1 MKLLAGNAA
10 IGLTLFLAA
19 GTAAIAIAQ
28 PPAGSHAGGASRGL
42 AVSKRVSYRSD
53 VLPILSAKCFSCH
66 GPDDA
71 ARKAGLRLDTP
82 AALKPAASGFA
93 AIIPGNPL
101 TSGVIKRITLK
112 SGALQMPPAET
123 GHPLT
128 SKEIQTITE
137 WIKSGAKYEQHWA
150 FIAPKRPSM
159 PTSQL
164 GTAWSAHPVDAFV
177 YAGMSRFGL
186 KPSPD
191 TDKRTLL
198 RRAALDLTG
207 IPPTPDEMKAFVADT
222 RPDAYA
228 RQVDRLLVS
237 PAYGEH
243 WARVWM
249 DLARYADS
257 KGYEKD
263 LGRSIWRWRDW
274 VTDAYNADIPYDRFS
289 MLQLAGDLLPDAS
302 EEDKIATAFHRNTPT
317 NDEGGT
323 DDEEFRT
330 IAVKDRVDTTG
341 QVWMGL
347 TFGCAKCHTHKYD
360 PITQTDYY
368 RFYAIWNQTEDADR
382 YDDGPTLSGPTASQK
397 TELARLDATRKALS
411 SEIHSGD
418 SARTAAFRT
427 WSDAQSTQGVWRRI
441 VPSGVTTTNGAKTTQ
456 RPDRSIVVSGPHAR
470 TEAFT
475 LTLPLQ
481 QQTAAIRLDILK
493 DKSLP
498 NMGPGRAGHDQ
509 NIVTSEV
516 VLQEKTADGTL
527 LPVRIV
533 AAKADIEQGGWPA
546 DDAFDGKPS
555 SGWAFS
561 PENNKQHAIVFDLE
575 RSVSAGS
582 QLVVKLEF
590 NHPELSVGCFALST
604 ASTRQTAKTVQQPGI
619 AELLLVPDAER
630 TAEMQEFIDTAFLST
645 YQEGAPFLTRLNQIK
660 ADEKALRENFPNTP
674 IMRELNT
681 KSARVT
687 KLHNRGSFLDQG
699 AVVTAALPGMFGQPA
714 VANPSRLDAAKW
726 LFSPE
731 NPLTARVAVNRI
743 WGRIFGRGLVETE
756 EDFGTQGAQPS
767 HPELLDYLSIS
778 YRDDLKY
785 SQKALL
791 KMLVTSRT
799 YKQSA
804 LRSQTARRVDPENRW
819 LSGMPRVRLSA
830 EVIRDQA
837 LAVSGLLATKMG
849 GPPVMP
855 PQPPGIWKTPYSGM
869 QWVTSTGDDRY
880 RRGLYTYWRRSNPY
894 PSMLTF
900 DTGQGDVCTMRRI
913 RTNTPLQALVTMN
926 DPVYVEAAGALAA
939 GALNIP
945 MDARGRIQWMFER
958 ATGRR
963 ASDADIQPLK
973 RLLTNALH
981 QYRGAGVEKAKALLG
996 GANANVSKSE
1006 DPGMHAALTV
1016 VANAIL
1022 NLDEVLM
1029 RP

>member
-1 MKLLAGNAA
+1 MKLLTGNAA
-10 IGLTLFLAA
+10 FGFTLLLAA
-19 GTAAIAIAQ
+19 GTAAFAITQ
-28 PPAGSHAGGASRGL
+28 PPSGLKASGASRGVAL
-42 AVSKRVSYRSD
+42 SKRVSYRSD

-82 AALKPAASGFA
+82 DALKPAASGAA
-93 AIIPGNPL
+93 AIVAGNPSKS
-101 TSGVIKRITLK
+101 TVIKRITMT
-112 SGALQMPPAET
+112 SGALQMPPAEA

-128 SKEIQTITE
+128 QREIQTITE
-137 WIKSGAKYEQHWA
+137 WITSGAKYEQHWA
-150 FIAPKRPSM
+150 FIPPQRPKLPASK
-159 PTSQL
+159 QGKL
-164 GTAWSAHPVDAFV
+164 WSSHPVDSFIH
-177 YAGMSRFGL
+177 AGMSRFGL
-186 KPSPD
+186 QPSPD

-207 IPPTPDEMKAFVADT
+207 IPPTPDEIKAFVADT
-222 RPDAYA
+222 RPDAYE
-228 RQVDRLLVS
+228 RQVDRLLAS

-274 VTDAYNADIPYDRFS
+274 VTAAYNADIPYDRFS
-289 MLQLAGDLLPDAS
+289 MLQLAGDLLPDAT
-302 EEDKIATAFHRNTPT
+302 EEDRIATAFHRNTPT

-382 YDDGPTLSGPTASQK
+382 YDDGPTISGPTPAQK
-397 TELARLDATRKALS
+397 AELAKLEASRKALS
-411 SEIHSGD
+411 AELHSGD
-418 SARTAAFRT
+418 AKRTAAFQK
-427 WSDAQSTQGVWRRI
+427 WSDAQSAQGTWKRI
-441 VPSGVTTTNGAKTTQ
+441 QPTNVTSINGAKGTP
-456 RPDRSIVVSGPHAR
+456 RPDRAIVVSGTHAR
-470 TEAFT
+470 TEALT
-475 LTLPLQ
+475 VTLPLDQ
-481 QQTAAIRLDILK
+481 PTAGIRLDILK

-498 NMGPGRAGHDQ
+498 NMGPGRSASDQ
-509 NIVTSEV
+509 NVVTSEV
-516 VLQEKTADGTL
+516 VLQELTENGTL
-527 LPVRIV
+527 IPLRIV

-546 DDAFDGKPS
+546 ADAIDGKPG

-561 PENNKQHAIVFDLE
+561 PENNRQHAIVFDLE
-575 RSVSAGS
+575 RTVSAGS
-582 QLVVKLEF
+582 KLIVKLEF
-590 NHPELSVGCFALST
+590 NYPELSAGCFALST
-604 ASTRQTAKTVQQPGI
+604 ASTKQTARAVQPPGI
-619 AELLLVPDAER
+619 AELLLVPPAER
-630 TAEMQEFIDTAFLST
+630 TAEMQEFIDMAFLST
-645 YQEGAPFLTRLNQIK
+645 YPDGADFLTRLNTLK
-660 ADEKALRENFPNTP
+660 AAEKSVRDNFPNTP
-674 IMRELNT
+674 IMRELDP
-681 KSARVT
+681 KRSRVT

-699 AVVTAALPGMFGQPA
+699 VIVTAALPGMFGKPA

-731 NPLTARVAVNRI
+731 NPLTARVAVNRL
-743 WGRIFGRGLVETE
+743 WARLFGRGIVETE
-756 EDFGTQGAQPS
+756 EDFGTQGGQPS
-767 HPELLDYLSIS
+767 HPELLDYLAVVF
-778 YRDDLKY
+778 RDDLKY

-791 KMLVTSRT
+791 RLMVTSRT
-799 YKQSA
+799 YRQSA
-804 LRSQTARRVDPENRW
+804 ARAKDARRVDPENRW

-837 LAVSGLLATKMG
+837 LAVSGLLSTKMG

-869 QWVTSTGDDRY
+869 QWVTSTGEDRY
-880 RRGLYTYWRRSNPY
+880 RRGMYTYWRRSNPY

-900 DTGQGDVCTMRRI
+900 DSGQGDVCTMRRI

-939 GALNIP
+939 SAMNATI
-945 MDARGRIQWMFER
+945 DARGRIQWMFER
-958 ATGRR
+958 ATGRPGTSSEI
-963 ASDADIQPLK
+963 APLQ
-973 RLLTNALH
+973 RLLNTALGR
-981 QYRGAGVEKAKALLG
+981 YRGKGSDKATALLLA
-996 GANANVSKSE
+996 ANIDVGKST
-1006 DPGMHAALTV
+1006 DIGMHASLTA

>member
-10 IGLTLFLAA
+10 IGLTLFIAA
-19 GTAAIAIAQ
+19 GTAALAIAQ
-28 PPAGSHAGGASRGL
+28 PPSKPQAVGASRGL
-42 AVSKRVSYRSD
+42 DTTKRVSYRSA

-82 AALKPAASGFA
+82 AALKPAASGMP
-93 AIIPGNPL
+93 AIVPGKPL
-101 TSGVIKRITLK
+101 ASGVIKRITLK

-128 SKEIQTITE
+128 SKEIQTITD

-150 FIAPKRPSM
+150 FIPPKRPSL
-159 PTSQL
+159 PTNSSM
-164 GTAWSAHPVDAFV
+164 TAWSNHPVDLFV
-177 YAGMSRFGL
+177 SSAMNRFGL
-186 KPSPD
+186 RPSPD
-191 TDKRTLL
+191 TDKPTLL

-207 IPPTPDEMKAFVADT
+207 IPPTPAEIKAFVDDK
-222 RPDAYA
+222 RPDAYT
-228 RQVDRLLVS
+228 RQVDRLLAS
-237 PAYGEH
+237 PSYGEH

-289 MLQLAGDLLPDAS
+289 MLQLAGDLLPDAT

-397 TELARLDATRKALS
+397 AELARLDASRKALS
-411 SEIHSGD
+411 HEIHSGD
-418 SARTAAFRT
+418 AARTAAFRK
-427 WSDAQSTQGVWRRI
+427 WSDDQLAQGTWRRI
-441 VPSGVTTTNGAKTTQ
+441 SPVNVVSENGAKTVA
-456 RPDRSIVVSGPHAR
+456 RADRSIVVSGPHAR

-481 QQTAAIRLDILK
+481 QQTAALRLDILK
-493 DKSLP
+493 DKTLP

-509 NIVTSEV
+509 NVVTSEV

-527 LPVRIV
+527 IPLRIV
-533 AAKADIEQGGWPA
+533 SAKADIEQGGWPA
-546 DDAFDGKPS
+546 IDTFDGKPG

-575 RSVSAGS
+575 HSLSAGS
-582 QLVVKLEF
+582 QLIVKLEF
-590 NHPELSVGCFALST
+590 NHPELSAGCFALST
-604 ASTRQTAKTVQQPGI
+604 STNKQTPNPVQPPGI
-619 AELLLVPDAER
+619 AELLLVPTAER
-630 TAEMQEFIDTAFLST
+630 TAEMQEFIDTAFLAT
-645 YQEGAPFLTRLNQIK
+645 YTDGAPFLTRLNQIK
-660 ADEKALRENFPNTP
+660 ADEKALRDSFPNTP
-674 IMRELNT
+674 IMRELNP
-681 KSARVT
+681 KQARVT
-687 KLHNRGSFLDQG
+687 KLHNRGSYLDQG
-699 AVVTAALPGMFGQPA
+699 TVVTAALPGMFGQPA
-714 VANPSRLDAAKW
+714 TVTPSRLDAAKW

-743 WGRIFGRGLVETE
+743 WARIFGRGLVETE

-767 HPELLDYLSIS
+767 HPELLDYLSIAF
-778 YRDDLKY
+778 RDDLKY

-799 YKQSA
+799 YQQSA
-804 LRSQTARRVDPENRW
+804 LRSSDARRVDPENRW

-837 LAVSGLLATKMG
+837 LSVSGLLATKMG

-939 GALNIP
+939 GALNVTS
-945 MDARGRIQWMFER
+945 DARGRIQWMFER

-963 ASDADIQPLK
+963 GTDADLQSLQ
-973 RLLTNALH
+973 RLLANALH
-981 QYRGAGVEKAKALLG
+981 RYRGKGAAQANALLVA
-996 GANANVSKSE
+996 ANADAKRSQ
-1006 DPGMHAALTV
+1006 DPGMQAALTV

>member
-1 MKLLAGNAA
+1 MKLLSGNAA
-10 IGLTLFLAA
+10 IGLTLVIAA
-19 GTAAIAIAQ
+19 GTAAFAITQ
-28 PPAGSHAGGASRGL
+28 PPVGVKSSGASRGS
-42 AVSKRVSYRSD
+42 AIAKRVSYRSD

-66 GPDDA
+66 GPDVA
-71 ARKAGLRLDTP
+71 ARKAGLRLYTP
-82 AALKPAASGFA
+82 DALKPAASGTA
-93 AIIPGNPL
+93 AILPGNPRG
-101 TSGVIKRITLK
+101 SGVIKRITLT

-128 SKEIQTITE
+128 QKEIQTITE
-137 WIKSGAKYEQHWA
+137 WINSGAKYEQHWA
-150 FIAPKRPSM
+150 FIAPKRPTL
-159 PTSQL
+159 PITKQ
-164 GTAWSAHPVDAFV
+164 GTAWSSHPIDSFIH
-177 YAGMSRFGL
+177 AGMSRFGL
-186 KPSPD
+186 QPSPD

-207 IPPTPDEMKAFVADT
+207 IPPTTDELKAFVSDT
-222 RPDAYA
+222 RPDAYE
-228 RQVDRLLVS
+228 RQVDRLLAS

-274 VTDAYNADIPYDRFS
+274 VTTAYNADIPYDRFS
-289 MLQLAGDLLPDAS
+289 MLQLAGDLLPDAT
-302 EEDKIATAFHRNTPT
+302 EEDRIATAFHRNTPT

-382 YDDGPTLSGPTASQK
+382 YDDGPTISGPTPAQKAELSKLEAS
-397 TELARLDATRKALS
+397 RKALS
-411 SEIHSGD
+411 AELHSGD
-418 SARTAAFRT
+418 PKRTAAFQK
-427 WSDAQSTQGVWRRI
+427 WSDAQSAQGTWKRVLPTNI
-441 VPSGVTTTNGAKTTQ
+441 TSINGAKTTP
-456 RPDRSIVVSGPHAR
+456 RPDRAIVVSGTHAR
-470 TEAFT
+470 TEALT
-475 LTLPLQ
+475 LTLPLEQ
-481 QQTAAIRLDILK
+481 ATAAIRLDILK

-498 NMGPGRAGHDQ
+498 NMGPGRSTSDQ
-509 NIVTSEV
+509 NVVTSEV
-516 VLQEKTADGTL
+516 VLQELTPNGTL
-527 LPVRIV
+527 LPLRVI

-546 DDAFDGKPS
+546 TDAIDGKPG

-561 PENNKQHAIVFDLE
+561 PENNRQHAIVLDLE
-575 RSVSAGS
+575 RTVSAGS
-582 QLVVKLEF
+582 KLVVKLEF
-590 NHPELSVGCFALST
+590 NYPDLSAGCFALSAAAT
-604 ASTRQTAKTVQQPGI
+604 QQATNAVQPPGI
-619 AELLLVPDAER
+619 AELLLVPPAER
-630 TAEMQEFIDTAFLST
+630 TAEMQDFIDTAFLAS
-645 YQEGAPFLTRLNQIK
+645 YPDGAAFQMRLNNLK
-660 ADEKALRENFPNTP
+660 VAEKSIRDNFPNTP
-674 IMRELNT
+674 IMRELDP
-681 KSARVT
+681 KRSRVT

-699 AVVTAALPGMFGQPA
+699 AVVTAALPGMFGKPA

-731 NPLTARVAVNRI
+731 NPLTARVAVNRL
-743 WGRIFGRGLVETE
+743 WARLFGRGLVETE
-756 EDFGTQGAQPS
+756 EDFGTQGGQPS
-767 HPELLDYLSIS
+767 HPELLDYLAIAF
-778 YRDDLKY
+778 RDDLRY

-791 KMLVTSRT
+791 KLMVTSRT
-799 YKQSA
+799 YRQSA
-804 LRSQTARRVDPENRW
+804 ARSTAARRVDPENRW

-830 EVIRDQA
+830 EIIRDQA
-837 LAVSGLLATKMG
+837 LAVSGLLSTKLG

-855 PQPPGIWKTPYSGM
+855 PQPSGIWKTPYSGM
-869 QWVTSTGDDRY
+869 QWVTSTGEDRY

-939 GALNIP
+939 RSIAQLA
-945 MDARGRIQWMFER
+945 DARGRIQWMFER

-963 ASDADIQPLK
+963 GTAADIQPLQ

-981 QYRGAGVEKAKALLG
+981 RYRGTGANQASALLG
-996 GANANVSKSE
+996 AANIDATTSD
-1006 DPGMHAALTV
+1006 DPGMQAALTV

>member
-1 MKLLAGNAA
+1 MKFRAGNTPV
-10 IGLTLFLAA
+10 GLSFLLAA
-19 GTAAIAIAQ
+19 GTAAFAFAQ
-28 PPAGSHAGGASRGL
+28 PPVGVKSSGASR
-42 AVSKRVSYRSD
+42 ASATAKRVSYRSD

-82 AALKPAASGFA
+82 DALKKAASGA
-93 AIIPGNPL
+93 PAVVPGNPVS
-101 TSGVIKRITLK
+101 SGVTKRIALK

-128 SKEIQTITE
+128 QSEIQTITD

-150 FIAPKRPSM
+150 FIAPKRPALPASSKIA
-159 PTSQL
+159 T
-164 GTAWSAHPVDAFV
+164 WSSHPIDCFIH
-177 YAGMSRFGL
+177 GRMSRFGL
-186 KPSPD
+186 QPSPD

-207 IPPTPDEMKAFVADT
+207 IPPTLNELKAFVADT
-222 RPDAYA
+222 RPDAYE
-228 RQVDRLLVS
+228 RQVDRLLAS

-274 VTDAYNADIPYDRFS
+274 VTAAYNADIPYDRFS
-289 MLQLAGDLLPDAS
+289 LLQLAGDLLPDAS
-302 EEDKIATAFHRNTPT
+302 EEDRIATAFHRNTPT

-382 YDDGPTLSGPTASQK
+382 YDDGPTINGPTPDQLA
-397 TELARLDATRKALS
+397 ELSKLDASRKALS
-411 SEIHSGD
+411 IELHTGD
-418 SARTAAFRT
+418 TKRADAFQK
-427 WSDAQSTQGVWRRI
+427 WSDLQSAQGTWKRI
-441 VPSGVTTTNGAKTTQ
+441 LPTNIASSNGAKATP
-456 RPDRSIVVSGPHAR
+456 RPDRAIVVSGTHAR
-470 TEAFT
+470 TEAIT
-475 LTLPLQ
+475 LALQ
-481 QQTAAIRLDILK
+481 LDENTAAIRLDILK

-498 NMGPGRAGHDQ
+498 NMGPGRSASDQ
-509 NIVTSEV
+509 NVVTSEV
-516 VLQEKTADGTL
+516 VLQELTSNGTL
-527 LPVRIV
+527 NPVRITG
-533 AAKADIEQGGWPA
+533 AKADIEQGGWPA
-546 DDAFDGKPS
+546 TDAIDGKPG

-561 PENNKQHAIVFDLE
+561 PENNRQHAIVFDLE
-575 RSVSAGS
+575 RTVNAGS
-582 QLVVKLEF
+582 KLVVKLEF
-590 NHPELSVGCFALST
+590 NYPDLSAGCFALSAAT
-604 ASTRQTAKTVQQPGI
+604 TKQTTNGVQPPGI
-619 AELLLVPDAER
+619 ADLLLVPAAGR
-630 TAEMQEFIDTAFLST
+630 TAEMQEFIDTAFLAS
-645 YQEGAPFLTRLNQIK
+645 YPDAAGFQMRLNNLK
-660 ADEKALRENFPNTP
+660 AAEKALRDSFPNTP
-674 IMRELNT
+674 VLRELDPKRQRIT
-681 KSARVT
+681 KM
-687 KLHNRGSFLDQG
+687 HNRGSFLDQG
-699 AVVTAALPGMFGQPA
+699 AVVTAALPGVFGNPA
-714 VANPSRLDAAKW
+714 VKSPSRLDAAKW

-731 NPLTARVAVNRI
+731 NPLTARVAVNRL
-743 WGRIFGRGLVETE
+743 WARLFGRGLVETE
-756 EDFGTQGAQPS
+756 EDFGTQGSQPS
-767 HPELLDYLSIS
+767 HPELLDYLAVTF
-778 YRDDLKY
+778 RVDLKY

-791 KMLVTSRT
+791 KLMVTSRT
-799 YKQSA
+799 YRQSA
-804 LRSQTARRVDPENRW
+804 ARSAAARRVDPENRW

-837 LAVSGLLATKMG
+837 LAVSGLLSAKIG

-869 QWVTSTGDDRY
+869 QWVTSTGEDRY
-880 RRGLYTYWRRSNPY
+880 RRGIYTYWRRSNPY

-926 DPVYVEAAGALAA
+926 DPVYVEAAGALASSA
-939 GALNIP
+939 MAVKS
-945 MDARGRIQWMFER
+945 DTRGRLQWMFER
-958 ATGRR
+958 ATGRLGT
-963 ASDADIQPLK
+963 AADIQPLQ
-973 RLLTNALH
+973 RLLKSALGRFRGKGSDKANAL
-981 QYRGAGVEKAKALLG
+981 LLA
-996 GANANVSKSE
+996 ANVDVSKSS
-1006 DPGMHAALTV
+1006 DAGMHAALTA

>member
-1 MKLLAGNAA
+1 
-10 IGLTLFLAA
+10 
-19 GTAAIAIAQ
+19 
-28 PPAGSHAGGASRGL
+28 
-42 AVSKRVSYRSD
+42 
-53 VLPILSAKCFSCH
+53 
-66 GPDDA
+66 
-71 ARKAGLRLDTP
+71 
-82 AALKPAASGFA
+82 
-93 AIIPGNPL
+93 
-101 TSGVIKRITLK
+101 
-112 SGALQMPPAET
+112 
-123 GHPLT
+123 
-128 SKEIQTITE
+128 
-137 WIKSGAKYEQHWA
+137 
-150 FIAPKRPSM
+150 
-159 PTSQL
+159 
-164 GTAWSAHPVDAFV
+164 
-177 YAGMSRFGL
+177 
-186 KPSPD
+186 
-191 TDKRTLL
+191 
-198 RRAALDLTG
+198 
-207 IPPTPDEMKAFVADT
+207 
-222 RPDAYA
+222 
-228 RQVDRLLVS
+228 
-237 PAYGEH
+237 
-243 WARVWM
+243 
-249 DLARYADS
+249 
-257 KGYEKD
+257 
-263 LGRSIWRWRDW
+263 
-274 VTDAYNADIPYDRFS
+274 
-289 MLQLAGDLLPDAS
+289 
-302 EEDKIATAFHRNTPT
+302 
-317 NDEGGT
+317 
-323 DDEEFRT
+323 
-330 IAVKDRVDTTG
+330 
-341 QVWMGL
+341 
-347 TFGCAKCHTHKYD
+347 
-360 PITQTDYY
+360 
-368 RFYAIWNQTEDADR
+368 
-382 YDDGPTLSGPTASQK
+382 
-397 TELARLDATRKALS
+397 
-411 SEIHSGD
+411 
-418 SARTAAFRT
+418 
-427 WSDAQSTQGVWRRI
+427 
-441 VPSGVTTTNGAKTTQ
+441 
-456 RPDRSIVVSGPHAR
+456 
-470 TEAFT
+470 
-475 LTLPLQ
+475 
-481 QQTAAIRLDILK
+481 
-493 DKSLP
+493 
-498 NMGPGRAGHDQ
+498 
-509 NIVTSEV
+509 
-516 VLQEKTADGTL
+516 
-527 LPVRIV
+527 
-533 AAKADIEQGGWPA
+533 
-546 DDAFDGKPS
+546 
-555 SGWAFS
+555 
-561 PENNKQHAIVFDLE
+561 
-575 RSVSAGS
+575 
-582 QLVVKLEF
+582 
-590 NHPELSVGCFALST
+590 
-604 ASTRQTAKTVQQPGI
+604 
-619 AELLLVPDAER
+619 
-630 TAEMQEFIDTAFLST
+630 
-645 YQEGAPFLTRLNQIK
+645 LNQIK

>member
-10 IGLTLFLAA
+10 IGLTLFIAA
-19 GTAAIAIAQ
+19 GTAALAVSQ
-28 PPAGSHAGGASRGL
+28 PLSGSQVAGASRGL
-42 AVSKRVSYRSD
+42 FTKRVSYRSD

-71 ARKAGLRLDTP
+71 ARKAGLRLDIP
-82 AALKPAASGFA
+82 DSLKPAASGKLP
-93 AIIPGNPL
+93 IVPGNIAASEL
-101 TSGVIKRITLK
+101 IKRITLK

-128 SKEIQTITE
+128 SSEVQTITE

-150 FIAPKRPSM
+150 FIPPKRAAL
-159 PTSQL
+159 PTSPEAK
-164 GTAWSAHPVDAFV
+164 AWSSHPVDLFV
-177 YAGMSRFGL
+177 SSAMRRSGL
-186 KPSPD
+186 HPSPD
-191 TDKRTLL
+191 TDKHTLL

-207 IPPTPDEMKAFVADT
+207 IPPTPDEINAFVADK

-228 RQVDRLLVS
+228 RQVDRLLAS

-289 MLQLAGDLLPDAS
+289 MLQLAGDLIPDAS

-397 TELARLDATRKALS
+397 AELARLEVSRNSLS
-411 SEIHSGD
+411 KEIRSGD
-418 SARTAAFRT
+418 VARTSAFQK
-427 WSDAQSTQGVWRRI
+427 WSDAQSAQGTWKRI
-441 VPSGVTTTNGAKTTQ
+441 LPTNITSINGAKGTP
-456 RPDRSIVVSGPHAR
+456 RPDRAIVVSGPHAR

-481 QQTAAIRLDILK
+481 EQTAAIRLDILK

-498 NMGPGRAGHDQ
+498 NMGPGRSGNDQ
-509 NIVTSEV
+509 NVVTSEV
-516 VLQEKTADGTL
+516 TLQEKTPRGTL
-527 LPVRIV
+527 LPLRII
-533 AAKADIEQGGWPA
+533 ASKADIEQGGWPA
-546 DDAFDGKPS
+546 EDTFDGKPG

-561 PENNKQHAIVFDLE
+561 PENNRQHAIVFDLE
-575 RSVSAGS
+575 RSIGAGS

-590 NHPELSVGCFALST
+590 NYPELSAGCFALST
-604 ASTRQTAKTVQQPGI
+604 SGTQQASNTVQPPGI

-630 TAEMQEFIDTAFLST
+630 TAEMQEFIDTAFLAS
-645 YQEGAPFLTRLNQIK
+645 YPDGAAYLNRLNK
-660 ADEKALRENFPNTP
+660 LTVAEKAIRDNFPNTP
-674 IMRELNT
+674 IMRELAT
-681 KSARVT
+681 KQARVT

-699 AVVTAALPGMFGQPA
+699 AVVTAALPGMFGKPA

-743 WGRIFGRGLVETE
+743 WARLFGRGLVETE

-767 HPELLDYLSIS
+767 HPELLDYLAVTYS
-778 YRDDLKY
+778 DDLKY

-799 YKQSA
+799 YRQSA
-804 LRSQTARRVDPENRW
+804 VRSDVARRVDPENRW

-837 LAVSGLLATKMG
+837 LAVSGLLAEKLG

-939 GALNIP
+939 HSMTQLA
-945 MDARGRIQWMFER
+945 DARGRIKWMFER

-963 ASDADIQPLK
+963 GTDADLQPLQ

-981 QYRGAGVEKAKALLG
+981 RYRGAGADKANALLL
-996 GANANVSKSE
+996 GANANISKSD
-1006 DPGMHAALTV
+1006 DPGMQAALTV